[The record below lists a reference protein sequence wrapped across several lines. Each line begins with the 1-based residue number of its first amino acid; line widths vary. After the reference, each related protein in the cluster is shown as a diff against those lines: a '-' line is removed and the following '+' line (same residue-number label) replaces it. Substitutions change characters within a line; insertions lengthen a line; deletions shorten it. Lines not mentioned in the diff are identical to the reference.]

1 MVKLQCT
8 SKPNSIKKGV
18 GRYINHQGVPSG
30 DCHAVAT
37 TKQGSTPASFNR
49 PVQCLAM
56 MGKNRGL
63 DKVHTNIN
71 MTAYLPGSPVPEV
84 SWFRDGQVISTS
96 TLPGVQI
103 SFSDGRAK
111 LTIPAVTKANS
122 GRYSL
127 RATNGSGQA
136 TSTAELLV
144 TGRPVGTSLSPAMTE
159 GVQTELHPQKR
170 QLPSWRRIHMMNVL
184 GCVGRAI

>member
-1 MVKLQCT
+1 M
-8 SKPNSIKKGV
+8 
-18 GRYINHQGVPSG
+18 
-30 DCHAVAT
+30 
-37 TKQGSTPASFNR
+37 
-49 PVQCLAM
+49 
-56 MGKNRGL
+56 
-63 DKVHTNIN
+63 
-71 MTAYLPGSPVPEV
+71 

-103 SFSDGRAK
+103 SFSDGRAR

-144 TGRPVGTSLSPAMTE
+144 TGRQEGTCPSPETRRPE
-159 GVQTELHPQKR
+159 GVSRIWGGGCPPRTSEHRQLESREGITGRCIDSRVVCLVEFNFPQKVAENYF
-170 QLPSWRRIHMMNVL
+170 LYAYIKHL
-184 GCVGRAI
+184 KLY

>member
-1 MVKLQCT
+1 MPH
-8 SKPNSIKKGV
+8 SNIEM
-18 GRYINHQGVPSG
+18 N
-30 DCHAVAT
+30 
-37 TKQGSTPASFNR
+37 
-49 PVQCLAM
+49 CLCA
-56 MGKNRGL
+56 
-63 DKVHTNIN
+63 
-71 MTAYLPGSPVPEV
+71 PGFPVPEV

-103 SFSDGRAK
+103 SFSDGRAR

-144 TGRPVGTSLSPAMTE
+144 TGRLEGICLSSDPHTPE
-159 GVQTELHPQKR
+159 GISRT
-170 QLPSWRRIHMMNVL
+170 WRRGSTKSYEHKQMPLESRDRHTGGQIDSKVVCL
-184 GCVGRAI
+184 

>member
-1 MVKLQCT
+1 MGVDVMGQGRRLC
-8 SKPNSIKKGV
+8 SAPNIKM
-18 GRYINHQGVPSG
+18 NSL
-30 DCHAVAT
+30 C
-37 TKQGSTPASFNR
+37 S
-49 PVQCLAM
+49 
-56 MGKNRGL
+56 
-63 DKVHTNIN
+63 
-71 MTAYLPGSPVPEV
+71 PGFPVPEV

-103 SFSDGRAK
+103 SFSDGRAR

-144 TGRPVGTSLSPAMTE
+144 TGRLEGTCSSPTPPR
-159 GVQTELHPQKR
+159 GYLQDLGKGTTNSYGPQADAAR
-170 QLPSWRRIHMMNVL
+170 V
-184 GCVGRAI
+184 

>member
-1 MVKLQCT
+1 MG
-8 SKPNSIKKGV
+8 N
-18 GRYINHQGVPSG
+18 
-30 DCHAVAT
+30 
-37 TKQGSTPASFNR
+37 
-49 PVQCLAM
+49 CLCA
-56 MGKNRGL
+56 
-63 DKVHTNIN
+63 
-71 MTAYLPGSPVPEV
+71 PGFPVPEV
-84 SWFRDGQVISTS
+84 SWFRDGQAISTS

-144 TGRPVGTSLSPAMTE
+144 TGRLEGTCLSSGPSPSQGISRTWGRGDAQELPSTSTCSWSPAGAGPTWGWTNSKVVYPVEFHFLLKM
-159 GVQTELHPQKR
+159 QHKC
-170 QLPSWRRIHMMNVL
+170 
-184 GCVGRAI
+184 GCKPVPLYRYCVKHSKVY